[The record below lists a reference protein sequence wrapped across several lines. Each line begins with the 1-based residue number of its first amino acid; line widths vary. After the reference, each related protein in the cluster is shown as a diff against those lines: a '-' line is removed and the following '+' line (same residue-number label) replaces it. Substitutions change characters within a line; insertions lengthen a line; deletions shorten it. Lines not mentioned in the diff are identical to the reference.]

1 MPVISATWE
10 EYIEESW
17 SEAALGK
24 KKKKQTMRTYLKN
37 NISKRTA
44 ICLASVRP

>member
-10 EYIEESW
+10 AYIEESW

-24 KKKKQTMRTYLKN
+24 KKKKKQ
-37 NISKRTA
+37 
-44 ICLASVRP
+44 